1 MRPIFGHFCRLFG
14 YLLFVESQKK
24 KKLQKKAH
32 KTDVTTK
39 EKEQQ

>member
-14 YLLFVESQKK
+14 YLLFVESKEKK
-24 KKLQKKAH
+24 SCKKAH